1 MKTNRKAIIIAFLL
15 GFCIIIRLYSLS
27 ETRVENGYSSQFF
40 PPFAS
45 VLRFFF
51 GFLPFSIGD
60 IVYGLIVGWIIVKL
74 NSYFFYIYRNKT
86 KLTPLKTAKKYGYKF
101 MVLGCCV
108 YILFNIIWGINY
120 NRKGIAWQI
129 GLPEMEYSTEELRQ
143 MNCILID
150 KINFSKQVL
159 VNKKEVYPTNSEL
172 FKRVIA
178 AYDKTTYLYPFLK
191 YDHPSI
197 KSSMWGKL
205 GNYAGFTGYYNPF
218 TGEAQLNTTV
228 PKFLQPYIACH
239 EVAHQLG
246 YGKENEANFVGFLAA
261 VSSEDTLFHYSV
273 YLDMFAYS
281 NRNLFAT
288 DSASAKLYRRELSP
302 EVQKDIKEWIAFN
315 KKHSSLLEP
324 AYRWMYGKFLQSN
337 QQPGGIKTYSEVTG
351 FLIAYYKK
359 HGRI

>member
-1 MKTNRKAIIIAFLL
+1 V
-15 GFCIIIRLYSLS
+15 
-27 ETRVENGYSSQFF
+27 ETGYSTQFF
-40 PPFAS
+40 PKLAS
-45 VLRFFF
+45 LLRFIF
-51 GFLPFSIGD
+51 GFLPFSLGD
-60 IVYGLIVGWIIVKL
+60 IMYGLVVGWVIVKL
-74 NSYFFYIYRNKT
+74 NGYFFYIYRNKT
-86 KLTPLKTAKKYGYKF
+86 RLSPLKTAKKYGYKIL
-101 MVLGCCV
+101 VLACYL
-108 YILFNIIWGINY
+108 YIIFNTLWGINY

-129 GLPEMEYSTEELRQ
+129 GLPEMEYNTEELRQ
-143 MNCILID
+143 MNCLLID

-159 VNKKEVYPTNSEL
+159 VKRKESYPSNPGL
-172 FKRVIA
+172 FQRVIA
-178 AYDKTTYLYPFLK
+178 AYKKTGAIYPFLK
-191 YDHPSI
+191 YAPPSI

-218 TGEAQLNTTV
+218 TGEAQLNTTT

-261 VSSEDTLFHYSV
+261 ISSEDTLFHYSV
-273 YLDMFAYS
+273 YLDMFTYA

-302 EVQKDIKEWIAFN
+302 DVQKDIKEWIAFT

-337 QQPGGIKTYSEVTG
+337 QQPGGIKTYSEVTS
-351 FLIAYYKK
+351 FLIAYFKK